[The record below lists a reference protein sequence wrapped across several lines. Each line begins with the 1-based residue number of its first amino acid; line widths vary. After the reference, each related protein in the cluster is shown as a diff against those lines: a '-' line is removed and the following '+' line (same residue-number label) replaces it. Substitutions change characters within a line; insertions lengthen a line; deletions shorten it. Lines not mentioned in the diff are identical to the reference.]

1 MRKLLLAALFAV
13 PLFAHAGATDK
24 LRNFIQ
30 QTRSIKADFSQTV
43 YDKGTK
49 VLSESSG
56 TLRMFRPGK
65 FRWEYVRPFSQLI
78 VGDGKKLWLWDP
90 DLNQA
95 TVKAQDEALGSSPA
109 ALLAGSDTIEQ
120 SFTLKEA
127 GKKGGLEW
135 LEALPKSADVSFER
149 IRMGFNA
156 KTLDTMELN
165 DNFGQRTV
173 IRFRNITSNSDFPAE
188 TFSFSPPAGA
198 DVVGDQ

>member
-1 MRKLLLAALFAV
+1 MRKMFIAALLSASS
-13 PLFAHAGATDK
+13 LAHAGAVDR
-24 LRNFIQ
+24 LRAFVKEA
-30 QTRSIKADFSQTV
+30 RSVKADFSQTV

-56 TLRMFRPGK
+56 SLRMFRPGK

-78 VGDGKKLWLWDP
+78 VGDGQKLWLWDP

-95 TVKAQDEALGSSPA
+95 TVKAQDDALGSSPA

-120 SFTLKEA
+120 SFNLKDV

-135 LEALPKSADVSFER
+135 LEATPKSADVSFER

-173 IRFRNITSNSDFPAE
+173 IRFRNITSNSEFPAE
-188 TFSFSPPAGA
+188 IFRFLPPTGA
-198 DVVGDQ
+198 DVIGDQ

>member
-1 MRKLLLAALFAV
+1 MRRIFMAALLIA
-13 PLFAHAGATDK
+13 PLLAHAGAVDK
-24 LRNFIQ
+24 LRSFVKE
-30 QTRSIKADFSQTV
+30 TRSVKADFSQTV

-56 TLRMFRPGK
+56 SLRMFRPGK

-78 VGDGKKLWLWDP
+78 VGDGQKLWLWDP

-95 TVKAQDEALGSSPA
+95 TVKTQDDALGSSPA
-109 ALLAGSDTIEQ
+109 ALLAGSDTLEQ
-120 SFTLKEA
+120 SFNLKDV
-127 GKKGGLEW
+127 GKKSGLEW
-135 LEALPKSADVSFER
+135 LEATPKNADVSFER

-173 IRFRNITSNSDFPAE
+173 IRFRNITSNSEFPAE
-188 TFSFSPPAGA
+188 IFRFSPPAGA
-198 DVVGDQ
+198 DVIGDQ

>member
-1 MRKLLLAALFAV
+1 MKKMFLAALLSAPLVAHTGAV
-13 PLFAHAGATDK
+13 DK
-24 LRNFIQ
+24 LRAFVKE
-30 QTRSIKADFSQTV
+30 TRSVKADFSQTV

-56 TLRMFRPGK
+56 SLRMFRPGK

-78 VGDGKKLWLWDP
+78 VGDGQKLWLWDP

-109 ALLAGSDTIEQ
+109 ALLAGSDTLEQ
-120 SFTLKEA
+120 SFKLKEA
-127 GKKGGLEW
+127 GNKGGLEW
-135 LEALPKSADVSFER
+135 LEATPKNADVSFER

-173 IRFRNITSNSDFPAE
+173 IRFRNITSNSDFPSE
-188 TFSFSPPAGA
+188 IFRFMPPAGA
-198 DVVGDQ
+198 DVIGDQ